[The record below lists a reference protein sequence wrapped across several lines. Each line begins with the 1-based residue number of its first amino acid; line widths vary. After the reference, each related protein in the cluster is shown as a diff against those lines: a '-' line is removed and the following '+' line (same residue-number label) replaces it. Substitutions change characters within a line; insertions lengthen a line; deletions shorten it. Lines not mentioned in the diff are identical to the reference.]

1 MAAPRIGRVSQHED
15 DDAPEDDST
24 PAPPET
30 APATDDEPR
39 RPTVRQRLASRLR
52 APAPPEA
59 TTLEETRAT
68 LSARLLAPI
77 HENPWT
83 SWAVTAVV
91 TIFAGVLR
99 LVELGRPARL
109 VFDETY
115 YVKQAFS
122 LLTLG
127 YEGRWGEDPNLD
139 FAAGDFSDLGT
150 DADYV
155 VHPAVGKWMI
165 ALGMRFFSPDD
176 PVGWRIGAAII
187 GTLSVLVVVRI
198 GRRLFGSTMLG
209 AVAGLF
215 LAVDGIH
222 LVMSRISIL
231 DVFLSFWAL
240 CGFGAILLD
249 REQYRRRLA
258 LVAARDLTRPATTG
272 RYSDPWGP
280 RVGMRWWLVVAG
292 ICLGLASGVK
302 WSGIYFVAVFG
313 LFVVAWTVTARRA
326 IGVRFWVG
334 GGAVRDGAS
343 AFFTLVP
350 TAAATYVLTWIPWF
364 LNPNSY
370 LRNWASDVNAHADV
384 PQRTW
389 LPDAINSWWEYHLRM
404 WSFHNGLTSEHTYM
418 SNPLGW
424 LVQYRPTS
432 FAWRSLE
439 SDRGAELV
447 CGADRC
453 ASAILAVGNPVVWWG
468 GALALLVVIWAA
480 LRRRDWRAWA
490 ILAGYLAG
498 YAPWLLY
505 MKRTIFTFY
514 TVAFVPYVALALT
527 FALALLLGSGRTP
540 LRERRPGIWILAFVV
555 VAALAAGA
563 FFWPVWTNQWVPYWY
578 WNAHMFLPSWI

>member
-1 MAAPRIGRVSQHED
+1 MI
-15 DDAPEDDST
+15 
-24 PAPPET
+24 
-30 APATDDEPR
+30 
-39 RPTVRQRLASRLR
+39 
-52 APAPPEA
+52 
-59 TTLEETRAT
+59 
-68 LSARLLAPI
+68 
-77 HENPWT
+77 
-83 SWAVTAVV
+83 TAVV
-91 TIFAGVLR
+91 TAFAAVLR

-115 YVKQAFS
+115 YVKQAYS

-139 FAAGDFSDLGT
+139 FAAGDYSDLGT

-155 VHPAVGKWMI
+155 VHPSVGKWMI
-165 ALGMRFFSPDD
+165 ALGMRFFATND
-176 PVGWRIGAAII
+176 PVGWRISAAITGI
-187 GTLSVLVVVRI
+187 LSVLLLVRI
-198 GRRLFGSTMLG
+198 GRRLFGSTALG

-231 DVFLSFWAL
+231 DIFLSFWAL

-258 LVAARDLTRPATTG
+258 LVASRDLTRAGGDG

-313 LFVVAWTVTARRA
+313 LLVVAWTISARRS
-326 IGVRFWVG
+326 IGVRFWIG
-334 GGAVRDGAS
+334 GGAVRDGVS
-343 AFFTLVP
+343 AFCALVP
-350 TAAATYVLTWIPWF
+350 TAALTYVLTWLPWW
-364 LNPNSY
+364 LSPNSY
-370 LRNWASDVNAHADV
+370 LRHWARDVNAVAEL
-384 PQRTW
+384 PQRAWMPDW
-389 LPDAINSWWEYHLRM
+389 LNSWWEYHLRM

-424 LVQYRPTS
+424 LIQYRPTS
-432 FAWRSLE
+432 FAWRDLGA
-439 SDRGAELV
+439 DQGAELI
-447 CGADRC
+447 CGSHRC

-468 GALALLVVIWAA
+468 GVLALLVVIWAA

-498 YAPWLLY
+498 YVPWLLY

-527 FALALLLGSGRTP
+527 FALATLISSRRIP
-540 LRERRPGIWILAFVV
+540 LRERRPGIWIAAFVV

-563 FFWPVWTNQWVPYWY
+563 FFWPIWTNEWIPYWY
-578 WNAHMFLPSWI
+578 WNMHMFLPSWI